1 MKRVLIAGLLFC
13 FALGGVFSVKIAMAD
28 TTNKQENTDINYDSP
43 LMTDDDSDSL
53 AKMNLENYDVKDT
66 TNVTKEVDSYNTE
79 KVASNYGIDSDKVID
94 NENSK
99 TDSKTDSK
107 DNSKKETTTHTNLPM
122 DENDE
127 NYTSPDITYYE
138 PNGEESTDNES
149 TSSED
154 IGSSN
159 GDSNDNGYSDY
170 KYSYS
175 TLAKSVMLR
184 TLRHNKEFSQAS
196 KKRQEVIL
204 YALQYVGNRY
214 VFGGTSITNGIDCSA
229 FTRYVMNH
237 FGKKLPRNSYSQ
249 RSVGKSVD
257 KPNTGDL
264 ICYSGHVAIY
274 IGDGKIVHASNHH
287 PYPRGGIKV
296 SSSYKYRTVK
306 SIRSLFN

>member
-1 MKRVLIAGLLFC
+1 MKRIAIAVLTLS
-13 FALGGVFSVKIAMAD
+13 FAFGGIFSVKIAMAD

-138 PNGEESTDNES
+138 PNGEEST
-149 TSSED
+149 SSEGTD
-154 IGSSN
+154 SNN
-159 GDSNDNGYSDY
+159 GDSNDSGYSDY

-184 TLRHNKEFSQAS
+184 TLRHNEEFSQAS

-204 YALQYVGNRY
+204 YALQYVGNKY

-249 RSVGKSVD
+249 RSVGKSID

>member
-1 MKRVLIAGLLFC
+1 MKRIAIAVL
-13 FALGGVFSVKIAMAD
+13 ALSFTFGGIFSVKIAMAD

-138 PNGEESTDNES
+138 PNGKES
-149 TSSED
+149 TSSEGTD
-154 IGSSN
+154 SNN
-159 GDSNDNGYSDY
+159 GDSNDSGYSDY

-184 TLRHNKEFSQAS
+184 TLRHNEEFSQAS

-204 YALQYVGNRY
+204 YALQYVGNKY

>member
-1 MKRVLIAGLLFC
+1 MKRIAIAVLTLS
-13 FALGGVFSVKIAMAD
+13 FAFGGIFSVKIAMAD

-138 PNGEESTDNES
+138 PNGEEST
-149 TSSED
+149 SSEGTD
-154 IGSSN
+154 YNN
-159 GDSNDNGYSDY
+159 GDSNDSGYSDY

-184 TLRHNKEFSQAS
+184 TLRHNEEFSQAS

-204 YALQYVGNRY
+204 YALQYVGNKY

-306 SIRSLFN
+306 SIRCLFN

>member
-1 MKRVLIAGLLFC
+1 MKRIAIAVLTLS
-13 FALGGVFSVKIAMAD
+13 FAFGGIFSVKIAMAD

-138 PNGEESTDNES
+138 PNREES
-149 TSSED
+149 TSSEGTD
-154 IGSSN
+154 SNN
-159 GDSNDNGYSDY
+159 GDSNDSGYSDY

-184 TLRHNKEFSQAS
+184 TLRHNEEFSQAS

-204 YALQYVGNRY
+204 YALQYVGNKY

>member
-13 FALGGVFSVKIAMAD
+13 FALGGIFSVKIAMAD

-107 DNSKKETTTHTNLPM
+107 NNSKKETTTHTNLPM
-122 DENDE
+122 DE

-138 PNGEESTDNES
+138 PNGEEST
-149 TSSED
+149 SSEGTD
-154 IGSSN
+154 SNN
-159 GDSNDNGYSDY
+159 GDSNDSSYSDY

-184 TLRHNKEFSQAS
+184 TLRHNEEFSQAS

>member
-1 MKRVLIAGLLFC
+1 MKRIAIAVL
-13 FALGGVFSVKIAMAD
+13 ALSFTFGGIFSVKIAMAD

-99 TDSKTDSK
+99 TDSK

-138 PNGEESTDNES
+138 PNGEEST
-149 TSSED
+149 SSEGTD
-154 IGSSN
+154 YNN
-159 GDSNDNGYSDY
+159 GDSNDSGYSDY

-184 TLRHNKEFSQAS
+184 TLRHNEEFSQAS

-287 PYPRGGIKV
+287 AYPRGGIKV

>member
-1 MKRVLIAGLLFC
+1 MKRIAIAVL
-13 FALGGVFSVKIAMAD
+13 ALSFTFGGIFSVKIAMAD

-53 AKMNLENYDVKDT
+53 AKMNLENYDIKDT

-138 PNGEESTDNES
+138 PNGEEST
-149 TSSED
+149 SSEGTD
-154 IGSSN
+154 SNN
-159 GDSNDNGYSDY
+159 GDSNDSGYSDY

-184 TLRHNKEFSQAS
+184 TLRHNEEFSQAS

-204 YALQYVGNRY
+204 YALQYVGNKY

>member
-1 MKRVLIAGLLFC
+1 MKRIAIAVLTLS
-13 FALGGVFSVKIAMAD
+13 FAFGGIFSVKIAMAD

-66 TNVTKEVDSYNTE
+66 TNITKEVDSYNTE

-138 PNGEESTDNES
+138 PNGEEST
-149 TSSED
+149 SSEGTD
-154 IGSSN
+154 YNN
-159 GDSNDNGYSDY
+159 GDSNDSGYSDY

-184 TLRHNKEFSQAS
+184 TLRHNEEFSQAS

-204 YALQYVGNRY
+204 YALQYVGNKY

>member
-1 MKRVLIAGLLFC
+1 MKRIAIAVLVLSFT
-13 FALGGVFSVKIAMAD
+13 FGGIFSVKIAMAD

-79 KVASNYGIDSDKVID
+79 KVTSNYGIDSDKVID

-138 PNGEESTDNES
+138 PNGEEST
-149 TSSED
+149 SSE
-154 IGSSN
+154 GT
-159 GDSNDNGYSDY
+159 DSNNGNSNDSSYSDY

-184 TLRHNKEFSQAS
+184 TLRHNEEFSQAS

-287 PYPRGGIKV
+287 AYPRGGIKV

>member
-1 MKRVLIAGLLFC
+1 MKRIAIAVL
-13 FALGGVFSVKIAMAD
+13 ALSFTFGGIFSVKIAMAD

-138 PNGEESTDNES
+138 PNGEEST
-149 TSSED
+149 SSE
-154 IGSSN
+154 GTYYNN
-159 GDSNDNGYSDY
+159 GDSNDSGYSDY

-184 TLRHNKEFSQAS
+184 TLRHNEEFSQAS

-204 YALQYVGNRY
+204 YALQYVGNKY

>member
-1 MKRVLIAGLLFC
+1 MKRIAIAVLTLS
-13 FALGGVFSVKIAMAD
+13 FAFGGIFSVKIAMAD

-138 PNGEESTDNES
+138 PNGEEST
-149 TSSED
+149 SSEGTD
-154 IGSSN
+154 SNN
-159 GDSNDNGYSDY
+159 GDSNDSGYSDY

-184 TLRHNKEFSQAS
+184 TLRHNEEFNQAS

-204 YALQYVGNRY
+204 YALQYVGNKY

>member
-1 MKRVLIAGLLFC
+1 MKRIAIAVLTLSFT
-13 FALGGVFSVKIAMAD
+13 FGGIFSVKIAMAD

-138 PNGEESTDNES
+138 PNGEEST
-149 TSSED
+149 SSE
-154 IGSSN
+154 GT
-159 GDSNDNGYSDY
+159 DSNNGNSNDSGYSDY

-184 TLRHNKEFSQAS
+184 TLRHNEEFSQAS
-196 KKRQEVIL
+196 EKRQEVIL
-204 YALQYVGNRY
+204 YALQYVGNKY

>member
-1 MKRVLIAGLLFC
+1 MKRIAIAVLTLS
-13 FALGGVFSVKIAMAD
+13 FAFGGIFSVKIAMAD

-99 TDSKTDSK
+99 TDSK

-138 PNGEESTDNES
+138 PNGEEST
-149 TSSED
+149 SSEGTD
-154 IGSSN
+154 YNN
-159 GDSNDNGYSDY
+159 GDSNDSGYSDY

-184 TLRHNKEFSQAS
+184 TLRHNEEFSQAS

-287 PYPRGGIKV
+287 AYPRGGIKV

>member
-1 MKRVLIAGLLFC
+1 MKRIAIAVL
-13 FALGGVFSVKIAMAD
+13 ALSFTFGGIFSVKIAMAD

-138 PNGEESTDNES
+138 PNGEDS
-149 TSSED
+149 TSSEGTD
-154 IGSSN
+154 YNN
-159 GDSNDNGYSDY
+159 GDSNDSGYSDY

-184 TLRHNKEFSQAS
+184 TLRHNEEFSQAS

-204 YALQYVGNRY
+204 YALQYVGNKY

>member
-1 MKRVLIAGLLFC
+1 MKRIAIAVLTLS
-13 FALGGVFSVKIAMAD
+13 FAFGGIFSVKIAMAD

-138 PNGEESTDNES
+138 PNGEEST
-149 TSSED
+149 SSEGTD
-154 IGSSN
+154 SNN
-159 GDSNDNGYSDY
+159 GDSNDSGYSDY

-184 TLRHNKEFSQAS
+184 TLRHNEEFSQAS

-204 YALQYVGNRY
+204 YALQYVGNKY

-257 KPNTGDL
+257 KPNAGDL

>member
-1 MKRVLIAGLLFC
+1 MKRIAIAVLTLS
-13 FALGGVFSVKIAMAD
+13 FAFGGIFSVKIAMAD

-43 LMTDDDSDSL
+43 LMTYDDSDSL

-138 PNGEESTDNES
+138 PNGEEST
-149 TSSED
+149 SSEGTD
-154 IGSSN
+154 YNN
-159 GDSNDNGYSDY
+159 GDSNDSGYSDY

-184 TLRHNKEFSQAS
+184 TLRHNEEFSQAS

-204 YALQYVGNRY
+204 YALQYVGNKY

>member
-1 MKRVLIAGLLFC
+1 MKRIAIAVLTLS
-13 FALGGVFSVKIAMAD
+13 FAFGGIFSVKIAMAD

-138 PNGEESTDNES
+138 PNGEEST
-149 TSSED
+149 SSE
-154 IGSSN
+154 GT
-159 GDSNDNGYSDY
+159 DSNNGGSNDSGYSDY

-184 TLRHNKEFSQAS
+184 TLRHNEEFSQAS

-204 YALQYVGNRY
+204 YALQYVGNKY

>member
-1 MKRVLIAGLLFC
+1 MKRIAIAVL
-13 FALGGVFSVKIAMAD
+13 ALSFTFGGIFSVKIAMAD

-138 PNGEESTDNES
+138 PNGEEST
-149 TSSED
+149 SSEGID
-154 IGSSN
+154 SNN
-159 GDSNDNGYSDY
+159 GDSNDSGYSDY

-184 TLRHNKEFSQAS
+184 TLRHNEEFSQAS

-204 YALQYVGNRY
+204 YALQYVGNKY

>member
-1 MKRVLIAGLLFC
+1 MKRIAIAVLTLSFT
-13 FALGGVFSVKIAMAD
+13 FGGIFSVKIAMAD

-138 PNGEESTDNES
+138 PNGEEST
-149 TSSED
+149 SSEGTD
-154 IGSSN
+154 SNN
-159 GDSNDNGYSDY
+159 GDSNDSGYSDY

-184 TLRHNKEFSQAS
+184 TLRHNEEFSQAS

-204 YALQYVGNRY
+204 YALQYVGNKY

>member
-1 MKRVLIAGLLFC
+1 MKRIAIAVL
-13 FALGGVFSVKIAMAD
+13 ALSFTFGGIFSVKIAMAD

-138 PNGEESTDNES
+138 PNGEEST
-149 TSSED
+149 SSECTD
-154 IGSSN
+154 SNN
-159 GDSNDNGYSDY
+159 GDSNDSGYSDY

-184 TLRHNKEFSQAS
+184 TLRHNEEFSQAS

-204 YALQYVGNRY
+204 YALQYVGNKY

>member
-1 MKRVLIAGLLFC
+1 MKRIAIAVL
-13 FALGGVFSVKIAMAD
+13 ALSFTFGGIFSVKIAMAD

-138 PNGEESTDNES
+138 PNGEEST
-149 TSSED
+149 SSEGTD
-154 IGSSN
+154 YNN
-159 GDSNDNGYSDY
+159 GDSNDSGYSDY

-184 TLRHNKEFSQAS
+184 TLQHNEEFSQAS

-287 PYPRGGIKV
+287 AYPRGGIKV

>member
-1 MKRVLIAGLLFC
+1 MKRIAIA
-13 FALGGVFSVKIAMAD
+13 ALALSFTFGGIFSVKIAMAD

-138 PNGEESTDNES
+138 PNGEEST
-149 TSSED
+149 SSEGTD
-154 IGSSN
+154 YNN
-159 GDSNDNGYSDY
+159 GDSNDSGYSDY

-184 TLRHNKEFSQAS
+184 TLRHNEEFSQAS

-287 PYPRGGIKV
+287 AYPRGGIKV

>member
-1 MKRVLIAGLLFC
+1 MKRIAIAVL
-13 FALGGVFSVKIAMAD
+13 ALSFTFGGIFSVKIAMAD

-138 PNGEESTDNES
+138 PNGEEST
-149 TSSED
+149 SSEGTD
-154 IGSSN
+154 YSN
-159 GDSNDNGYSDY
+159 GDSNDSGYSDY

-184 TLRHNKEFSQAS
+184 TLRHNEEFSQAS

-204 YALQYVGNRY
+204 YALQYVGNKY

>member
-1 MKRVLIAGLLFC
+1 MKRIAIAVLTLS
-13 FALGGVFSVKIAMAD
+13 FAFGGIFSVKIAMAD

-66 TNVTKEVDSYNTE
+66 INVTKEVDSYNTE

-138 PNGEESTDNES
+138 PNGEEST
-149 TSSED
+149 SSEGTD
-154 IGSSN
+154 YNN
-159 GDSNDNGYSDY
+159 GDSNDSGYSDY

-184 TLRHNKEFSQAS
+184 TLRHNEEFSQAS

-204 YALQYVGNRY
+204 YALQYVGNKY

>member
-1 MKRVLIAGLLFC
+1 MKRIAIAVL
-13 FALGGVFSVKIAMAD
+13 ALSFTFGGIFSVKIVMAD

-138 PNGEESTDNES
+138 PNGEEST
-149 TSSED
+149 SSEGTD
-154 IGSSN
+154 YNN
-159 GDSNDNGYSDY
+159 GDSNDSGYSDY

-184 TLRHNKEFSQAS
+184 TLRHNEEFSQAS

-287 PYPRGGIKV
+287 AYPRGGIKV

>member
-1 MKRVLIAGLLFC
+1 MKRIAIAVLVLSFT
-13 FALGGVFSVKIAMAD
+13 FGGIFSVKIAMAD

-79 KVASNYGIDSDKVID
+79 KVTSNYGIDSDKVID

-138 PNGEESTDNES
+138 PNGEEST
-149 TSSED
+149 SSEGTD
-154 IGSSN
+154 SNN
-159 GDSNDNGYSDY
+159 GDSNDSSYSDY

-184 TLRHNKEFSQAS
+184 TLRHNEEFSQAS

-287 PYPRGGIKV
+287 AYPRGGIKV

>member
-1 MKRVLIAGLLFC
+1 MKRIAIAVLTLS
-13 FALGGVFSVKIAMAD
+13 FAFGGIFSVKIAMAD

-138 PNGEESTDNES
+138 PNGEEST
-149 TSSED
+149 SSEGTD
-154 IGSSN
+154 SN
-159 GDSNDNGYSDY
+159 NDDSNDSGYSDY

-184 TLRHNKEFSQAS
+184 TLRHNEEFSQAS

-204 YALQYVGNRY
+204 YALQYVGNKY

>member
-1 MKRVLIAGLLFC
+1 MKRIAIAVL
-13 FALGGVFSVKIAMAD
+13 ALSFTFGGIFSVKIAMAD

-79 KVASNYGIDSDKVID
+79 KVASNYGIASDKVID

-138 PNGEESTDNES
+138 PNGEEST
-149 TSSED
+149 SSEGTD
-154 IGSSN
+154 SNN
-159 GDSNDNGYSDY
+159 GDSNDSGYSDY

-184 TLRHNKEFSQAS
+184 TLRHNEEFSQAS

-204 YALQYVGNRY
+204 YALQYVGNKY

>member
-1 MKRVLIAGLLFC
+1 MKRIAIAVL
-13 FALGGVFSVKIAMAD
+13 ALSFTFGGIFSVKIAMAD

-138 PNGEESTDNES
+138 PNGEEST
-149 TSSED
+149 SSEGTD
-154 IGSSN
+154 YNN
-159 GDSNDNGYSDY
+159 GDSNDSGYSDY

-184 TLRHNKEFSQAS
+184 TLRHNEEFSQAS

-214 VFGGTSITNGIDCSA
+214 VFGGTSITNGIDCSV

-287 PYPRGGIKV
+287 AYPRGGIKV

>member
-1 MKRVLIAGLLFC
+1 MKRIAIAVL
-13 FALGGVFSVKIAMAD
+13 ALSFTFGGIFSVKIAMAD

-99 TDSKTDSK
+99 TDSK

-138 PNGEESTDNES
+138 PNGEEST
-149 TSSED
+149 SSEGTD
-154 IGSSN
+154 YNN
-159 GDSNDNGYSDY
+159 GDSNDSGYSDY

-184 TLRHNKEFSQAS
+184 TLRHNEEFSQAS

-264 ICYSGHVAIY
+264 ICYSGHVSIY

-287 PYPRGGIKV
+287 AYPRGGIKV

>member
-1 MKRVLIAGLLFC
+1 MKRIAIAVLTLS
-13 FALGGVFSVKIAMAD
+13 FAFGGIFSVKIAMAD

-138 PNGEESTDNES
+138 PNGEEST
-149 TSSED
+149 SSED
-154 IGSSN
+154 TDSNN
-159 GDSNDNGYSDY
+159 GDSNDSGYSDY

-184 TLRHNKEFSQAS
+184 TLRHNEEFSQAS

-204 YALQYVGNRY
+204 YALQYVGNKY

>member
-1 MKRVLIAGLLFC
+1 MKRIAIAVL
-13 FALGGVFSVKIAMAD
+13 ALSFTFGGIFSVKIAMAD

-138 PNGEESTDNES
+138 PNGEESTG
-149 TSSED
+149 SEGTD
-154 IGSSN
+154 YNN
-159 GDSNDNGYSDY
+159 GDSNDSGYSDY

-184 TLRHNKEFSQAS
+184 TLRHNEEFSQAS
-196 KKRQEVIL
+196 KKRQEGIL

-287 PYPRGGIKV
+287 AYPRGGIKV

>member
-1 MKRVLIAGLLFC
+1 MKRIAIAVL
-13 FALGGVFSVKIAMAD
+13 ALSFTFGGIFSVKIAMAD

-138 PNGEESTDNES
+138 PNGEEST
-149 TSSED
+149 SSEGTD
-154 IGSSN
+154 SN
-159 GDSNDNGYSDY
+159 NSDSNDSSYSDY

-184 TLRHNKEFSQAS
+184 TLRHNEEFSQAS

-287 PYPRGGIKV
+287 AYPRGGIKV

>member
-1 MKRVLIAGLLFC
+1 MKRIAIAVLTLSFT
-13 FALGGVFSVKIAMAD
+13 FGGIFSVKIAMAD

-43 LMTDDDSDSL
+43 LMADDDSDSL

-138 PNGEESTDNES
+138 PNGEEST
-149 TSSED
+149 SSEGTD
-154 IGSSN
+154 SNN
-159 GDSNDNGYSDY
+159 GDSNDSGYSDY

-184 TLRHNKEFSQAS
+184 TLRHNEEFSQAS

-204 YALQYVGNRY
+204 YALQYVGNKY

-237 FGKKLPRNSYSQ
+237 FGKKLPRKSYSQ

>member
-1 MKRVLIAGLLFC
+1 MKRIAIAVLTLS
-13 FALGGVFSVKIAMAD
+13 FAFGGIFSVKIAMAD

-43 LMTDDDSDSL
+43 LMTDDDSNSL

-138 PNGEESTDNES
+138 PNGEEST
-149 TSSED
+149 SSEGTD
-154 IGSSN
+154 SNN
-159 GDSNDNGYSDY
+159 GDSNDSGYSDY

-184 TLRHNKEFSQAS
+184 TLRHNEEFSQAS

-204 YALQYVGNRY
+204 YALQYVGNKY

>member
-1 MKRVLIAGLLFC
+1 MKRIAIAVLTLS
-13 FALGGVFSVKIAMAD
+13 FAFGGIFSVKIAMAD

-79 KVASNYGIDSDKVID
+79 KVPSNYGTDTDKVID

-138 PNGEESTDNES
+138 PNGEEST
-149 TSSED
+149 SSEGTD
-154 IGSSN
+154 SNN
-159 GDSNDNGYSDY
+159 GDSNDSGYSDY

-184 TLRHNKEFSQAS
+184 TLRHNEEFSQAS

-204 YALQYVGNRY
+204 YALQYVGNKY

>member
-1 MKRVLIAGLLFC
+1 MKRIAIAVLVLSFT
-13 FALGGVFSVKIAMAD
+13 FGGIFSVKIAMAD

-66 TNVTKEVDSYNTE
+66 TNITKEVDSYNTE
-79 KVASNYGIDSDKVID
+79 KVTSNYGIDSDKVID

-138 PNGEESTDNES
+138 PNGEEST
-149 TSSED
+149 SSEGTD
-154 IGSSN
+154 SNN
-159 GDSNDNGYSDY
+159 GDSNDSSYSDY

-184 TLRHNKEFSQAS
+184 TLRHNEEFSQAS

-287 PYPRGGIKV
+287 AYPRGGIKV